1 MEWVIVLIVVV
12 ILFLGGGKKI
22 PEFAQS
28 LGRARGEFERGRME
42 VERDMALDREKT
54 GSVAGGSS
62 RSSSHGR
69 FCTKCGT
76 PASSDAVFCGKCGSA
91 LPKAA

>member
-1 MEWVIVLIVVV
+1 MAFAGMEWIIVLIVIV

-42 VERDMALDREKT
+42 VERDMSLDRAK
-54 GSVAGGSS
+54 AGAHSS
-62 RSSSHGR
+62 GHAR
-69 FCTKCGT
+69 FCSKCGAQAPAEGSFCSKCGT
-76 PASSDAVFCGKCGSA
+76 A
-91 LPKAA
+91 LPAAT

>member
-1 MEWVIVLIVVV
+1 MAFAGMEWIIVLIVIV

-42 VERDMALDREKT
+42 VERDMALDREKS
-54 GSVAGGSS
+54 G
-62 RSSSHGR
+62 SHGSGHGR
-69 FCTKCGT
+69 YCAKCG
-76 PASSDAVFCGKCGSA
+76 ASAPSDAVFCAKCGSA
-91 LPKAA
+91 LPKAS